1 MYPSLIT
8 QDIEQALKEFIVT
21 GFETET
27 PHFKGKF
34 HSLMHTDAHGEAFFK
49 GPYVSIGL
57 PFYKDPNAT
66 RAFFPSFHTEHA
78 PFAHQETAWQ
88 RLRSDGDYSPQPTL
102 VATGTGSGK
111 TECFLYPLLSHCLGQ
126 GGPGIKAI
134 IIYPMN
140 ALASDQAR
148 RFAEVIHDTPELKGK
163 VNVGLFVGGGDSG
176 DKSMTQEGVIT
187 DKSTLR
193 QNPPDIL
200 LTNYK
205 MLDYLLMRPK
215 DQTLWRY
222 NQPETLRYLVV
233 DELHTFDGAQGSD
246 LAMLIRRLKAHLK
259 VPKDHLVPVG
269 TSATIGSG
277 DSRPA
282 LIEFISKIFD
292 APFEDTAIIGETR
305 VSPAS
310 FQKPISHVGF
320 SYDFEPAHLS
330 PSVFDHETEYLRH
343 QAWFFFGKKREQD
356 EQGQW
361 FENYEGFD
369 LDPQSMASRVKLGDA
384 LKRHALFHK
393 LLSQAQQVAPLSSLL
408 PEQRQLPPNL
418 RPYAGQI
425 LASLLALVAF
435 ARGGDYPGQPFVSL
449 RFQSWA
455 RELKR
460 IVADVA
466 VEPKDVHLHFSDDL
480 KAEHD
485 GIVLPVVQCSECH
498 TTAWLAGD
506 KKGEP
511 EIERDLRTLY
521 NLFFDND
528 VKSQVLL
535 PLSADDQAPTGHG
548 MVKHLC
554 CDCGALSLAEGAC
567 THCGN
572 DNNVRVFE
580 SSKVRQVKEGGA
592 NTNKKERSCPVCEAH
607 NSLILFGSQAA
618 SLTSVAINQLFS
630 NTFNQDKKLITFS
643 DSVQDAA
650 HRAGFYSA
658 RTWDMNLRVAMAQF
672 VHQRGAD
679 MPYADFIH
687 HWYDGFVQSDHNPSG
702 WDDPTFISQFI
713 APNLTSE
720 DAYVSMVQG
729 TMVQGTMTQGKSEAL
744 NKLSTLI
751 KQRLSWEALQEVG
764 IRSQIGRSLDRTGT
778 AVLTWPVALVEQ
790 AAGEWCTRM
799 NNKLGYRIDQDD
811 AERVLWGLLLQM
823 RRRGAI
829 LDETLAGFIEKG
841 GDYFIL
847 TKRPYLPN
855 FGSHSALPRFPA
867 TDREKGFEAIEPKQ
881 GHSWY
886 MHWLK
891 AKVPV
896 DELVSTGFYRDAFN
910 EAMKSLELSG
920 LIATRITEKGSQVW
934 GLNPEVL
941 SVTPDLSPMS
951 LSLTDSQVSIGQM
964 YIASSWTATFERLAM
979 PSLVISGGRRQESHW
994 KQVAQPHE
1002 NFYRRFY
1009 LSGEVSR
1016 VIGHEHTGL
1025 LSRELRE
1032 SVETRFKAK
1041 HPHRKPWF
1049 ENLLSATPT
1058 LEMGIDIGDLSS
1070 VLLAS
1075 VPPSQASYLQRIG
1088 RAGRSTGNSTVLT
1101 VANGHPHDL
1110 YFYADPMAMM
1120 AGDVEPPAI
1129 FLEAS
1134 MVLRR
1139 QLLAF
1144 CFDDWGRI
1152 NQGKQTIPTSMQPV
1166 MNALH
1171 SGDES
1176 RFPYTLVNFI
1186 RTHRDRLWDEFQLL
1200 LPPTLSASALARL
1213 RQLLI
1218 FPQDE
1223 EQQVEWLLL
1232 NRLKELST
1240 EIQRLDLQRAD
1251 MEKALKAVQG
1261 KPQDEVTQSEIS
1273 ALEEEMSGV
1282 KMLKRTILNRD
1293 TLNFLTDEGLLPNYA
1308 FPEEGITLKSVIYR
1322 KSADANSAEPY
1333 KSDTYEY
1340 SRPAHSGIRELAPN
1354 SVFYASNHRVT
1365 ISRVETAKGKAIE
1378 YIRMCPS
1385 CSYSERVVRDPN
1397 ASVMA
1402 MPQSKSCPRCLSPG
1416 WAGVQQTFPILRLEQ
1431 VYARSSIKDATLGD
1445 DKDTREPVFF
1455 NQQMLVD
1462 VEPDQVE
1469 LAYAFAEDS
1478 KPFGFEFVRKASFLE
1493 VNFGE
1498 ASSGDDQVFEV
1509 AGRELTRPGFRLCK
1523 DCGTVQ
1529 PKHGNKILHTLFCK
1543 YKKAEGSEGIVQC
1556 LYLYRE
1562 YTSEAIRILM
1572 PSMSFGTDQQQT
1584 QSFVAAVQLG
1594 LKRRF
1599 GGKVDHLQMMV
1610 SDQPIPNSE
1619 RREKYLV
1626 IYDSV
1631 PGGTGYLHELLAD
1644 PDNLIETFKAAQKVM
1659 MECLCQ
1665 HAVPEV
1671 DGCYSCLYAY
1681 RNSFGMEST
1690 SRMVALTMLNEIL
1703 DGDVSLKP
1711 IDHLGK
1717 VKKVVWEDSLLEQKF
1732 PQALKAL
1739 SNKPLVQGQK
1749 VFLKMDLIKGKKA
1762 YHLTVGNQVYRMEM
1776 HVRLGNEDGIAYAC
1790 EPDYVIYPVKVS
1802 HSIKPIAIFLDGYE
1816 FHHGCLHEDLLKRQ
1830 ALALSGK
1837 YWVWS
1842 LNWFDVDQQF
1852 AASESKAASVFQAF
1866 ANKDMTKVLQAA
1878 SQHFSVWQLSDLQ
1891 LNSFDVLA
1899 KLLANA
1905 NELELSK
1912 LVALQFLSMS
1922 SRANRNAQAVQTWH
1936 AALQYIP
1943 QGFQDQLSGCSLTLA
1958 ERFYWQEGDSNV
1970 ELRLASEDAFITTQ
1984 SPGSYALVLQA
1995 QLGSKNEDS
2004 SKLIWRTIWQIMNWA
2019 QFAGTLYAGERQATE
2034 NGIFGQL
2041 IWGQEQDYSDP
2052 EWENIINEVTEEV
2065 VEIVEI
2071 MIELNFP
2078 MPVVGYELTG
2088 AKGAV
2093 LAEAELVWE
2102 NEKIALL
2109 LPDREDDGA
2118 LFEQHGF
2125 SVHVLDDSSEDY
2137 IRDLRDKL

>member
-34 HSLMHTDAHGEAFFK
+34 HSLMHTDASGEAFFK
-49 GPYVSIGL
+49 GPYMSIGL
-57 PFYKDPNAT
+57 PFYKAPNASQHVFS
-66 RAFFPSFHTEHA
+66 AFATEHS

-88 RLRSDGDYSPQPTL
+88 RLRSDAGNTPQPTL

-111 TECFLYPLLSHCLGQ
+111 TECFLYPLLNHCLHNAK
-126 GGPGIKAI
+126 PGIKAI

-140 ALASDQAR
+140 ALATDQAK
-148 RFAEVIHDTPELKGK
+148 RFAEVIHDTPELNGK
-163 VNVGLFVGGGDSG
+163 VNVGLFVGGADNDNTGEQTMSRE
-176 DKSMTQEGVIT
+176 SVIT
-187 DKSTLR
+187 SKSVMR

-222 NQPETLRYLVV
+222 NQPDTLQYLVV

-259 VPKDHLVPVG
+259 VPNHHLVSVG
-269 TSATIGSG
+269 TSATIGS
-277 DSRPA
+277 DDARPR
-282 LIEFISKIFD
+282 LIEFISQIFD
-292 APFEDTAIIGETR
+292 TPFDDSAIIGETR
-305 VSPAS
+305 VSPS
-310 FQKPISHVGF
+310 VFQRDINYVGF
-320 SYDFEPAHLS
+320 SYDFEPEKLS
-330 PSVFDHETEYLRH
+330 VTAFRDEVDYLRH

-356 EQGQW
+356 ESGQW
-361 FENYEGFD
+361 IVNEEGFD
-369 LDPQSMASRVKLGDA
+369 LEPNDMASRQALGEA

-393 LLSQAQQVAPLSSLL
+393 LLSQAQSTVALSVLL
-408 PEQRQLPPNL
+408 PEARQLPPGF

-425 LASLLALVAF
+425 LASLLALVSF
-435 ARGGDYPGQPFVSL
+435 ARGQDYPGQPFVSL

-466 VEPKDVHLHFSDDL
+466 KTPDEVHLHFSDDL

-498 TTAWLAGD
+498 STAWLAGE

-521 NLFFDND
+521 NLFFDNN
-528 VKSQVLL
+528 VKSLVLL
-535 PLSADDQAPTGHG
+535 PLEEGEQAPAGYGTEKQLCSGCGH
-548 MVKHLC
+548 
-554 CDCGALSLAEGAC
+554 LSLVASKRCQAC
-567 THCGN
+567 GSEQV
-572 DNNVRVFE
+572 VRVFE
-580 SSKVRQVKEGGA
+580 SSKVRQVKESGA
-592 NTNKKERSCPVCEAH
+592 NANKKERSCPVCQAN

-630 NTFNQDKKLITFS
+630 NTFNHDKKLIAFS

-658 RTWDMNLRVAMAQF
+658 RTWEMNLRIAMAQYI
-672 VHQRGAD
+672 HNHRCQTGQD
-679 MPYADFIH
+679 LSYTDFIN
-687 HWYDGFVQSDHNPSG
+687 HWYDAFVRSERNPEG
-702 WDDPTFISQFI
+702 WEDVHFISEFI

-720 DAYVSMVQG
+720 DAYIS
-729 TMVQGTMTQGKSEAL
+729 MTQGRQVSLEHLLAL
-744 NKLSTLI
+744 V

-778 AVLTWPVALVEQ
+778 AVLSWPAHLVSE
-790 AAGEWCTRM
+790 AATEWMLRLE
-799 NNKLGYRIDQDD
+799 NQLGHSIDQDA
-811 AERVLWGLLLQM
+811 AERALWGLLLQM

-829 LDETLAGFIEKG
+829 FHEELVGFIGKG

-847 TKRPYLPN
+847 TKKSYLPN
-855 FGSHSALPRFPA
+855 FGSHSTLPRFPA
-867 TDREKGFEAIEPKQ
+867 TDREKGFEAIVPKQ
-881 GHSWY
+881 GRSWY
-886 MHWLK
+886 LDWLS
-891 AKVPV
+891 AQLGDIGLV
-896 DELVSTGFYRDAFN
+896 DNKFYQNAFN
-910 EAMKSLELSG
+910 EAMKALVLSG
-920 LIATRITEKGSQVW
+920 LVATRITEKDHQVW
-934 GLNPEVL
+934 GLNAEVL
-941 SVTPDLSPMS
+941 SITDKLAPMVLKRNS
-951 LSLTDSQVSIGQM
+951 DGIEQGRTFIPADWI
-964 YIASSWTATFERLAM
+964 YTFERLAM
-979 PSLVISGGRRQESHW
+979 PSLVLHKGDDQTSTWRAAEAH
-994 KQVAQPHE
+994 KQ
-1002 NFYRRFY
+1002 NFYRQFY

-1025 LSRELRE
+1025 LSRSLRE
-1032 SVETRFKAK
+1032 AVENRFKAK
-1041 HPHRKPWF
+1041 QKDRKPWF

-1088 RAGRSTGNSTVLT
+1088 RAGRSTGNATVLT

-1110 YFYADPMAMM
+1110 YFYADPMTMM
-1120 AGDVEPPAI
+1120 AGEVEPPAI

-1139 QLLAF
+1139 QLLAY
-1144 CFDDWGRI
+1144 CFDDWGRVS
-1152 NQGKQTIPTSMQPV
+1152 QGKHTIPTSMQSV
-1166 MNALH
+1166 INNLNL
-1171 SGDES
+1171 GDTA
-1176 RFPYTLVNFI
+1176 RFPFTLVNFI
-1186 RTHRDRLWDEFQLL
+1186 RENRDRLWDEFVLL
-1200 LPPTLSASALARL
+1200 LPPTLSEDALGRL
-1213 RQLLI
+1213 RELLVC
-1218 FPQDE
+1218 PQEE

-1240 EIQRLDLQRAD
+1240 EVSRLDAQSKEMD
-1251 MEKALKAVQG
+1251 KALKVVQA
-1261 KPQDEVTQSEIS
+1261 KPQDEVTKKEM
-1273 ALEEEMSGV
+1273 AELEEEIHGLR
-1282 KMLKRTILNRD
+1282 MLKRNIFSKD

-1308 FPEEGITLKSVIYR
+1308 FPEEGTTLKSVIYR
-1322 KSADANSAEPY
+1322 KSAEPNAAEPY

-1340 SRPAHSGIRELAPN
+1340 TRPAHSAIRELAPN
-1354 SVFYASNHRVT
+1354 SVFYASNHKVT

-1385 CSYSERVVRDPN
+1385 CSYNERVFRDPN
-1397 ASVMA
+1397 SAVMP
-1402 MPQSKSCPRCLSPG
+1402 MPQSKSCPRCGSAG

-1478 KPFGFEFVRKASFLE
+1478 KPFGFEFVRKATFME

-1498 ASSGDDQVFEV
+1498 TGANDDRVFEV
-1509 AGRELTRPGFRLCK
+1509 AGKELERPGFRICA

-1529 PKHGNKILHTLFCK
+1529 PKRGRAEHTLFCK
-1543 YKKAEGSEGIVQC
+1543 HKKAEGAEGIVQC

-1562 YTSEAIRILM
+1562 YVSEAIRILM
-1572 PSMSFGTDQQQT
+1572 PSMSVGTDQQQT

-1594 LKRRF
+1594 LKKRF

-1610 SDQPIPNSE
+1610 SDQPIPNSD

-1644 PDNLIETFKAAQKVM
+1644 PNNLIETFKAAQQVM
-1659 MECLCQ
+1659 VDCGCQ
-1665 HAVPEV
+1665 HVVPEV

-1703 DGDVSLKP
+1703 EGDETLKP
-1711 IDHLGK
+1711 IDHLGN
-1717 VKKVVWEDSLLEQKF
+1717 VKKVIWEDSLLEQKF
-1732 PQALKAL
+1732 PEALKAV
-1739 SNKPLVQGQK
+1739 SGKSLVDGKK
-1749 VFLKMDLIKGKKA
+1749 VTVKMDLIKGKKA
-1762 YHLTVGNQVYRMEM
+1762 YHLTFGDQVYRMEM
-1776 HVRLGNEDGIAYAC
+1776 HVRLGDEEGIAYAC

-1802 HSIKPIAIFLDGYE
+1802 QPIKPIAIFLDGYE
-1816 FHHGCLHEDLLKRQ
+1816 YHHDCVHEDLLKRQ
-1830 ALALSGK
+1830 SLLLSGK

-1842 LNWFDVDQQF
+1842 LNWYDVDQQF
-1852 AASESKAASVFQAF
+1852 ALAEMKSTGVFESRRNKTMTPILQRAAQGL
-1866 ANKDMTKVLQAA
+1866 TRC
-1878 SQHFSVWQLSDLQ
+1878 QLSDLQ
-1891 LNSFDVLA
+1891 LNSFGLLA
-1899 KLLANA
+1899 KFLCNAAEAELTKLA
-1905 NELELSK
+1905 
-1912 LVALQFLSMS
+1912 ALQFLGL
-1922 SRANRNAQAVQTWH
+1922 ANKDNRNTQTVQSWQES
-1936 AALQYIP
+1936 LGVIP
-1943 QGFQDQLSGCSLTLA
+1943 QGFQDQVSSRSFTLA
-1958 ERFYWQEGDSNV
+1958 ECWQWQEGDAKI
-1970 ELRLASEDAFITTQ
+1970 ELRLACEDAFIATQ
-1984 SPGSYALVLQA
+1984 TMESYAIVLQVKLA
-1995 QLGSKNEDS
+1995 QKGSEE
-2004 SKLIWRTIWQIMNWA
+2004 SKKLWRDLWQLMNWV
-2019 QFAGTLYAGERQATE
+2019 QFAGCLYAGEQQATK
-2034 NGIFGQL
+2034 NGVFSQL
-2041 IWGQEQDYSDP
+2041 TWGQQQDYIDP
-2052 EWENIINEVTEEV
+2052 AWQNVLDEVADEGLPF
-2065 VEIVEI
+2065 IEI

-2078 MPVVGYELTG
+2078 IPVVGFELTG

-2093 LAEAELVWE
+2093 LAEGELVWE
-2102 NEKIALL
+2102 DAKIALL
-2109 LPDREDDGA
+2109 LPDQEDDGA

-2125 SVHVLDDSSEDY
+2125 QIHILEDGSEEY
-2137 IRDLRDKL
+2137 IRELRDTL

>member
-34 HSLMHTDAHGEAFFK
+34 HGLMHTDAHGEAFFK

-57 PFYKDPNAT
+57 PFYKAPDASQHVFSKF
-66 RAFFPSFHTEHA
+66 ATEHS

-88 RLRSDGDYSPQPTL
+88 RLRSDGGNTPQPTL

-111 TECFLYPLLSHCLGQ
+111 TECFLYPLLNHCLQ
-126 GGPGIKAI
+126 NTKPGIKAI

-140 ALASDQAR
+140 ALATDQAK

-163 VNVGLFVGGGDSG
+163 VNVGLFVGGADNDNTGEQTMSRE
-176 DKSMTQEGVIT
+176 SVIT
-187 DKSTLR
+187 NKSVMR

-215 DQTLWRY
+215 DQTLWRF
-222 NQPETLRYLVV
+222 NQPDTLQYLVV

-259 VPKDHLVPVG
+259 VPKNHLVPVG
-269 TSATIGSG
+269 TSATIGS
-277 DSRPA
+277 DDAKPR
-282 LIEFISKIFD
+282 LIEFISQIFD
-292 APFEDTAIIGETR
+292 AQFDDDAIIGETR

-310 FQKPISHVGF
+310 FQRPIQHVGF
-320 SYDFEPAHLS
+320 SYDFAPTDLS
-330 PSVFDHETEYLRH
+330 PSAFRDEGEYLRH
-343 QAWFFFGKKREQD
+343 QAWFFFGRKQEQNPD
-356 EQGQW
+356 GSVLI
-361 FENYEGFD
+361 NDEGFD
-369 LDPQSMASRVKLGDA
+369 LEPESMDSRVALGEA
-384 LKRHALFHK
+384 LKTHALFHK
-393 LLSQAQQVAPLSSLL
+393 LLSQAQQVTPVSALL
-408 PEQRQLPPNL
+408 PEARQLPPNL

-425 LASLLALVAF
+425 LASLLALVSF

-449 RFQSWA
+449 RFQAWA

-466 VEPKDVHLHFSDDL
+466 VKPDDVHLHFSDDL
-480 KAEHD
+480 KAEHE

-498 TTAWLAGD
+498 STAWLAGD

-535 PLSADDQAPTGHG
+535 PLAEEEQAPAGFG
-548 MVKHLC
+548 VEKYLC
-554 CDCGALSLAEGAC
+554 CGCGHLALAKNDHC
-567 THCGN
+567 TGCGS
-572 DNNVRVFE
+572 DQIVRVFE
-580 SSKVRQVKEGGA
+580 SSKVRQVKESGA
-592 NTNKKERSCPVCEAH
+592 NANKKERSCPVCQAN

-630 NTFNQDKKLITFS
+630 NPFNGDKKLIAFS

-658 RTWDMNLRVAMAQF
+658 RTWDMNLRIAMAQYI
-672 VHQRGAD
+672 HTHHKQTGQD
-679 MPYADFIH
+679 LSYTDFIN
-687 HWYDGFVQSDHNPSG
+687 HWYDAFVHSEQNPQG
-702 WDDPTFISQFI
+702 WEDAHFISEFI

-720 DAYVSMVQG
+720 DAYIS
-729 TMVQGTMTQGKSEAL
+729 MTQGRQVSLERLLA
-744 NKLSTLI
+744 LI

-778 AVLTWPVALVEQ
+778 AVLSWPAHLVSE
-790 AAGEWCTRM
+790 AATEWMLRLE
-799 NNKLGYRIDQDD
+799 NQLGQTIDQDT
-811 AERVLWGLLLQM
+811 AERTLWGLLLQM

-829 LDETLAGFIEKG
+829 FHEELAGFIEKG
-841 GDYFIL
+841 ADYFIL
-847 TKRPYLPN
+847 TKKPYLPN
-855 FGSHSALPRFPA
+855 FGSHSTLPRFPA
-867 TDREKGFEAIEPKQ
+867 TDREKGFESIVPKQ

-886 MHWLK
+886 LDWLS
-891 AKVPV
+891 VQLGDISLV
-896 DELVSTGFYRDAFN
+896 DNQFYQNAFS
-910 EAMKSLELSG
+910 EAMKALGLSG
-920 LIATRITEKGSQVW
+920 LVATRITEKDHQVW
-934 GLNPEVL
+934 GLNSEVL
-941 SVTPDLSPMS
+941 S
-951 LSLTDSQVSIGQM
+951 I
-964 YIASSWTATFERLAM
+964 TAQLVPLVLKRNSDDVEQGRTFIPEDWAETFVRLEM
-979 PSLVISGGRRQESHW
+979 PSLVLHKGD
-994 KQVAQPHE
+994 KQASTWRLAPARKE
-1002 NFYRRFY
+1002 NFYRQFY

-1025 LSRELRE
+1025 LSRSLRE
-1032 SVETRFKAK
+1032 AVENRFKAK
-1041 HPHRKPWF
+1041 QNDRKPWF

-1088 RAGRSTGNSTVLT
+1088 RAGRSTGNATVLT

-1110 YFYADPMAMM
+1110 YFYADPMTMM
-1120 AGDVEPPAI
+1120 AGEVEPPAI

-1139 QLLAF
+1139 QLLAY
-1144 CFDDWGRI
+1144 CFDDWGRVS
-1152 NQGKQTIPTSMQPV
+1152 QGKHTIPTSMQSV
-1166 MNALH
+1166 INNLNL
-1171 SGDES
+1171 GDAA
-1176 RFPYTLVNFI
+1176 RFPFTLVNFI
-1186 RTHRDRLWDEFQLL
+1186 RENRDRLWDEFVLL
-1200 LPPTLSASALARL
+1200 LPPTLSDDALGRL
-1213 RQLLI
+1213 RELLI
-1218 FPQDE
+1218 CPQEE

-1240 EIQRLDLQRAD
+1240 EVSRLDTQR
-1251 MEKALKAVQG
+1251 MEMERALKVVQG
-1261 KPQDEVTQSEIS
+1261 KPQDEVTKKEIDE
-1273 ALEEEMSGV
+1273 LEEEIHGL
-1282 KMLKRTILNRD
+1282 KMLKGNIFSKD

-1308 FPEEGITLKSVIYR
+1308 FPEEGTTLKSVIYR
-1322 KSADANSAEPY
+1322 KSAEPNAAEPY

-1340 SRPAHSGIRELAPN
+1340 TRPAHSAIRELAPN
-1354 SVFYASNHRVT
+1354 SVFYASNHKVT

-1385 CSYSERVVRDPN
+1385 CSYNERVFRDPN
-1397 ASVMA
+1397 SAVMP
-1402 MPQSKSCPRCLSPG
+1402 MPQSKSCPRCGRPG

-1469 LAYAFAEDS
+1469 LAYAFADDS
-1478 KPFGFEFVRKASFLE
+1478 KPFGFEFVRKANFME

-1498 ASSGDDQVFEV
+1498 TGASDERVFEV
-1509 AGRELTRPGFRLCK
+1509 AGKELERPGFRICA

-1529 PKHGNKILHTLFCK
+1529 PKRGKAEHTLFCK
-1543 YKKAEGSEGIVQC
+1543 HKKAEGDEGIVQC

-1562 YTSEAIRILM
+1562 YVSEAIRILM
-1572 PSMSFGTDQQQT
+1572 PSMSVGTDEQQT
-1584 QSFVAAVQLG
+1584 QSFVAAMQLG
-1594 LKRRF
+1594 LKKRF

-1610 SDQPIPNSE
+1610 SDQPIPNSD

-1644 PDNLIETFKAAQKVM
+1644 PDNLIETFKAAQQVM
-1659 MECLCQ
+1659 VDCDCQ

-1703 DGDVSLKP
+1703 EGDVTLKP
-1711 IDHLGK
+1711 IGHLGN
-1717 VKKVVWEDSLLEQKF
+1717 VKKVIWEDSLLEQKF
-1732 PQALKAL
+1732 PEALKAL
-1739 SNKPLVQGQK
+1739 SGKPLVDDQK
-1749 VFLKMDLIKGKKA
+1749 VTVKMDLIKGKKA
-1762 YHLTVGNQVYRMEM
+1762 YHLTVGEQVYRMEM
-1776 HVRLGNEDGIAYAC
+1776 HVRLGDDEGVAYAC
-1790 EPDYVIYPVKVS
+1790 EPDYVIYPVKTTQTM
-1802 HSIKPIAIFLDGYE
+1802 KPIAIFLDGYE
-1816 FHHGCLHEDLLKRQ
+1816 YHHDCVHEDLLKRQ
-1830 ALALSGK
+1830 ALLLSGK

-1842 LNWFDVDQQF
+1842 LNWYDVDQQF
-1852 AASESKAASVFQAF
+1852 ALAETKSIGVFESRQIDKTKTVVQVAARGL
-1866 ANKDMTKVLQAA
+1866 TR
-1878 SQHFSVWQLSDLQ
+1878 WQLSDLQ
-1891 LNSFDVLA
+1891 LNSFGVLA
-1899 KLLANA
+1899 KFLSNAIETELTKLA
-1905 NELELSK
+1905 
-1912 LVALQFLSMS
+1912 ALQFLGLSNNE
-1922 SRANRNAQAVQTWH
+1922 NRNATAVQSWQDS
-1936 AALQYIP
+1936 LSYIP
-1943 QGFQDQLSGCSLTLA
+1943 QGFQDQVSGLNLSLA
-1958 ERFYWQEGDSNV
+1958 EHWQWREGDAHLT
-1970 ELRLASEDAFITTQ
+1970 LRLACEDAFITTQ
-1984 SPGSYALVLQA
+1984 AMESYAMVLQL
-1995 QLGSKNEDS
+1995 QLSQKGSEDS
-2004 SKLIWRTIWQIMNWA
+2004 KKLWRDLWQLMNWA
-2019 QFAGTLYAGERQATE
+2019 QFAGYLYAGEQQATE
-2034 NGIFGQL
+2034 NGVFAQL
-2041 IWGQEQDYSDP
+2041 TWGQEQDYVDP
-2052 EWENIINEVTEEV
+2052 AWQNVLDEVADEAV
-2065 VEIVEI
+2065 PFVEL

-2078 MPVVGYELTG
+2078 IPMVGFELTG

-2093 LAEAELVWE
+2093 LAEGELVWE
-2102 NEKIALL
+2102 DAKIALL
-2109 LPDREDDGA
+2109 LPDQEDDGA
-2118 LFEQHGF
+2118 LFAQHGF
-2125 SVHVLDDSSEDY
+2125 QVHILEQGSEEY
-2137 IRDLRDKL
+2137 IRELRDTL

>member
-8 QDIEQALKEFIVT
+8 QDIEKALKEFIVT

-34 HSLMHTDAHGEAFFK
+34 HSLMHSDAHGEAFFK

-57 PFYKDPNAT
+57 PFHKNAKAT
-66 RAFFPSFHTEHA
+66 QYFFSAFATEHS

-88 RLRSDGDYSPQPTL
+88 RLRSDAGNRPQSTL

-111 TECFLYPLLSHCLGQ
+111 TECFLYPLLNHCVQ
-126 GGPGIKAI
+126 TNKPGIKAI

-140 ALASDQAR
+140 ALATDQAR

-163 VNVGLFVGGGDSG
+163 VNVGLFVGGGERGQST
-176 DKSMTQEGVIT
+176 MTQDSVIT

-215 DQTLWRY
+215 DQPLWRY
-222 NQPETLRYLVV
+222 NKPETLRYLVV

-259 VPKDHLVPVG
+259 TPKDYLVPVG
-269 TSATIGSG
+269 TSATIGSE
-277 DSRPA
+277 DARPR

-292 APFEDTAIIGETR
+292 AEFDDSSIIGETR
-305 VSPAS
+305 VSASS
-310 FQKPISHVGF
+310 FQKPINHVGF
-320 SYDFEPAHLS
+320 SYDFEPALLRPEAFKS
-330 PSVFDHETEYLRH
+330 EAEYLQH
-343 QAWFFFGKKREQD
+343 QAWFFFGKKQEQD
-356 EQGQW
+356 AEGNW
-361 FENYEGFD
+361 IVNDEGFD
-369 LDPQSMASRVKLGDA
+369 LEPDNMTSRVALGEA
-384 LKRHALFHK
+384 LKTHALFHK
-393 LLSQAQQVAPLSSLL
+393 LLSQAQSVAPLSTLL

-425 LASLLALVAF
+425 LASLLALVAY
-435 ARGGDYPGQPFVSL
+435 ARGSDYSGQPFVSL

-466 VEPKDVHLHFSDDL
+466 VNPDNVHLHFSDDL

-535 PLSADDQAPTGHG
+535 PLLEGEQPPAGQGV
-548 MVKHLC
+548 VKQLC
-554 CDCGALSLAEGAC
+554 CS
-567 THCGN
+567 CGN
-572 DNNVRVFE
+572 LAMQSNSHCKSCGSDQIVRVFE
-580 SSKVRQVKEGGA
+580 NSKVRQVKEDGA
-592 NTNKKERSCPVCEAH
+592 NANKKERSCPVCQAN

-630 NTFNQDKKLITFS
+630 NPFNHDKKLIAFS

-658 RTWDMNLRVAMAQF
+658 RTWDMNLRIAMAQF
-672 VHQRGAD
+672 IHKNSAD
-679 MPYADFIH
+679 ISYSHFIN
-687 HWYDGFVQSDHNPSG
+687 HWFDSFVKSEQNPNG
-702 WDDPTFISQFI
+702 WEEPKFISQFI
-713 APNLTSE
+713 APNLVSE
-720 DAYVSMVQG
+720 DAYVSLVKGSITHANQA
-729 TMVQGTMTQGKSEAL
+729 AL
-744 NKLSTLI
+744 ARLSVLV

-778 AVLTWPVALVEQ
+778 AVLSWPAKSVANAAVEWQ
-790 AAGEWCTRM
+790 SRLG
-799 NNKLGYRIDQDD
+799 NKLGQSIDSES

-829 LDETLAGFIEKG
+829 FHEELAGFIEKG
-841 GDYFIL
+841 GDYFML
-847 TKRPYLPN
+847 TKKPHLPK
-855 FGSHSALPRFPA
+855 FGSQSALPRFPA
-867 TDREKGFEAIEPKQ
+867 TEREKGFEAIVPKQ
-881 GHSWY
+881 GASWY
-886 MHWLK
+886 INWLK
-891 AKVPV
+891 AMLPDVVLSESQFFK
-896 DELVSTGFYRDAFN
+896 DSFI
-910 EAMKSLELSG
+910 EAMKALVLSG
-920 LIATRITEKGSQVW
+920 LVITRITEKDKQVW
-934 GLNPEVL
+934 GLNSEEL
-941 SVTPDLSPMS
+941 SITAN
-951 LSLTDSQVSIGQM
+951 LTRLNLKRADRDTSVGKMFIP
-964 YIASSWTATFERLAM
+964 TAWVEAFERLDM
-979 PSLVISGGRRQESHW
+979 PSLVINDSESTITHW
-994 KQVAQPHE
+994 QIAPATQE

-1032 SVETRFKAK
+1032 EVENRFKAK
-1041 HPHRKPWF
+1041 EAYRQPWF

-1058 LEMGIDIGDLSS
+1058 LEMGIDIGDLSA

-1075 VPPSQASYLQRIG
+1075 VPPTQASYLQRIG
-1088 RAGRSTGNSTVLT
+1088 RAGRSTGNSTVMT
-1101 VANGHPHDL
+1101 IANGHPHDL
-1110 YFYADPMAMM
+1110 YFYADPLAMM
-1120 AGDVEPPAI
+1120 AGAVEPPAI

-1139 QLLAF
+1139 QLLAY
-1144 CFDDWGRI
+1144 CFDDWGRV
-1152 NQGKQTIPTSMQPV
+1152 NNGKQVISGSMQQV
-1166 MNALH
+1166 LSAVFT
-1171 SGDES
+1171 GDET
-1176 RFPYTLVNFI
+1176 RFPFTLVNFI
-1186 RTHRDRLWDEFQLL
+1186 RTNRDRLWDEFQSL
-1200 LPPTLSASALARL
+1200 LPSSLSDDALARL

-1218 FPQDE
+1218 YPQDE

-1232 NRLKELST
+1232 NRLKELNS
-1240 EIQRLDLQRAD
+1240 EVQRLDGQKTE
-1251 MEKALKAVQG
+1251 MEKALKTVQA
-1261 KPQDEVTQSEIS
+1261 KPQDETTKNEIS
-1273 ALEEEMSGV
+1273 ALEEEISGV
-1282 KMLKRTILNRD
+1282 RMLKTSIYKRIP
-1293 TLNFLTDEGLLPNYA
+1293 LNFLTDEGLLPNYA
-1308 FPEEGITLKSVIYR
+1308 FPEEGTTLKSVIYR
-1322 KSADANSAEPY
+1322 RSADANSAEPY

-1340 SRPAHSGIRELAPN
+1340 SRPAHSAISELAPN
-1354 SVFYASNHRVT
+1354 NVFYASNHKVT
-1365 ISRVETAKGKAIE
+1365 ISRVETSKGKAIE

-1385 CSYSERVVRDPN
+1385 CSYSERVTRDPDM
-1397 ASVMA
+1397 SVVSA
-1402 MPQSKSCPRCLSPG
+1402 PLSKSCLRCGNSG
-1416 WAGVQQTFPILRLEQ
+1416 WSGIQQTFPILRLEQ

-1469 LAYAFAEDS
+1469 LAYAFEEDS
-1478 KPFGFEFVRKASFLE
+1478 KPFGFEFVRKANFLE

-1498 ASSGDDQVFEV
+1498 STGNDDRVFEV
-1509 AGRELTRPGFRLCK
+1509 AGKELIRPGFRICE

-1529 PKHGNKILHTLFCK
+1529 PKYGNKTEHTLFCK
-1543 YKKAEGSEGIVQC
+1543 HKKAEGSEGIVQC

-1562 YTSEAIRILM
+1562 YVSEAIRILM

-1584 QSFVAAVQLG
+1584 QSFAAAVQLG
-1594 LKRRF
+1594 LKKRF

-1644 PDNLIETFKAAQKVM
+1644 PDNLIETFKVAQQVM
-1659 MECLCQ
+1659 VDCDCQ

-1703 DGDVSLKP
+1703 GGDVTLKP
-1711 IDHLGK
+1711 IEHLGK
-1717 VKKVVWEDSLLEQKF
+1717 VKKVIWEDSLLEQKF
-1732 PQALKAL
+1732 PEALKAL
-1739 SNKPLVQGQK
+1739 SGKQTVDGQK
-1749 VFLKMDLIKGKKA
+1749 ITVKMDLIKGKKA
-1762 YHLTVGNQVYRMEM
+1762 YHLTVGSQVYRMEM
-1776 HVRLGNEDGIAYAC
+1776 HVQLDSQDGVAYAC
-1790 EPDYVIYPVKVS
+1790 EPDYVIYPVKTS
-1802 HSIKPIAIFLDGYE
+1802 QAMKPIAIFLDGYE
-1816 FHHGCLHEDLLKRQ
+1816 FHHDALHEDLLKRQ
-1830 ALALSGK
+1830 ALLLSGK

-1842 LNWFDVDQQF
+1842 LNWHDVDQQF
-1852 AASESKAASVFQAF
+1852 AAAESKITNVFGKHSN
-1866 ANKDMTKVLQAA
+1866 ANTVKFQQAA
-1878 SQHFSVWQLSDLQ
+1878 AQKLSDWNLSDLQ
-1891 LNSFDVLA
+1891 LNSFGLLA
-1899 KLLANA
+1899 KFLGNA
-1905 NELELSK
+1905 NEAELPK
-1912 LVALQFLSMS
+1912 FATLQFLGLSNP
-1922 SRANRNAQAVQTWH
+1922 ANRNAQAVQAWQD
-1936 AALQYIP
+1936 ALSYVP
-1943 QGFQDQLSGCSLTLA
+1943 QGFKDQIDECSLTLA
-1958 ERFYWQEGDSNV
+1958 ERFCWQEDDSHV
-1970 ELRLASEDAFITTQ
+1970 ELRLAAEDALFKSQ
-1984 SPGSYALVLQA
+1984 SPETYALVLQA
-1995 QLGSKNEDS
+1995 QLGAKGDEGT
-2004 SKLIWRTIWQIMNWA
+2004 KKIWRSVWQLMNWA
-2019 QFAGTLYAGERQATE
+2019 QFAGYLYAGDKQATQ
-2034 NGIFGQL
+2034 NGFFAQL
-2041 IWGQEQDYSDP
+2041 SWGKQEAYFDP
-2052 EWENIINEVTEEV
+2052 AWENVLDEVAEEATEF
-2065 VEIVEI
+2065 VE
-2071 MIELNFP
+2071 MLIELNFP
-2078 MPVVGYELTG
+2078 IPVVGYELEG

-2102 NEKIALL
+2102 DAKVALL
-2109 LPDREDDGA
+2109 LPDQEENSA
-2118 LFEQHGF
+2118 LFEQRGF
-2125 SVHVLDDSSEDY
+2125 TVHALDNGSETY
-2137 IRDLRDKL
+2137 IRDLRGIL